1 MKRSP
6 LLIGE
11 QPVRQHVEI
20 EADRDRFAALALC
33 ASDILLELD
42 TDLSIVFAGGD
53 TSKWTG
59 RDPREL
65 IGKDV
70 LELIAPQDQPMMRE
84 ALASAARGMRIRN
97 IIAHLD
103 GPLGQRTPFSVLGY
117 QLAEMD
123 GHYYLAL
130 SSDAYTLLFGEGDP
144 RRFMPDGK
152 SGLPD
157 GRSFAALVGG
167 RLHAQVSGE
176 PRLLTLIRLDG
187 LPSLW
192 QRLDSIGRQSLAE
205 AIGGSLRA
213 HALQGEL
220 AGQFNHESYGLVHAE
235 DVDLRDMVES
245 LTQLSVKIDPMRK
258 GVRFLSATVTMDV
271 ANMGESEQI
280 KALMYTI
287 NLFTDH
293 DPADFAITSLTAG
306 LSDMVGATIHKLTE
320 FRSVVTSGNFAIAFQ
335 PIVDLETR
343 RIHHFEILV
352 RFPSFGGR
360 FSSYEAI
367 TFAEQTGMICDFD
380 LAMCEKVLRWLQ
392 TANEWERQ
400 VPMAVNLSG
409 NSIGTPT
416 FVKALHDLL
425 ERYQDVRH
433 LIMFEITESARIIDL
448 RSVNDVVRGLRLA
461 GHKVCLDDFGAG
473 ASAFHYLRSLD
484 VDVVKIDGVYVRDAL
499 KSSKGAAFLK
509 AMAALCTDLGIEV
522 VAEMVEDNASLAF
535 LSKCGVKYGQGYLF
549 GRPSENIA
557 DFNRPPEHPQADSF
571 APTDIAAASLKP
583 VSER

>member
-1 MKRSP
+1 
-6 LLIGE
+6 
-11 QPVRQHVEI
+11 
-20 EADRDRFAALALC
+20 
-33 ASDILLELD
+33 
-42 TDLSIVFAGGD
+42 
-53 TSKWTG
+53 
-59 RDPREL
+59 
-65 IGKDV
+65 
-70 LELIAPQDQPMMRE
+70 
-84 ALASAARGMRIRN
+84 
-97 IIAHLD
+97 
-103 GPLGQRTPFSVLGY
+103 VLGY

-130 SSDAYTLLFGEGDP
+130 SGDAYTLLFGEGDP

-187 LPSLW
+187 ASLW

-205 AIGGSLRA
+205 AIGGAARPC
-213 HALQGEL
+213 L
-220 AGQFNHESYGLVHAE
+220 AGRIGGAVQSQSYGLVHAE

-287 NLFTDH
+287 NQFTDQG
-293 DPADFAITSLTAG
+293 PDFAIASLTAG
-306 LSDMVGATIHKLTE
+306 ERHGRRNHPQAHGIPLGGHG
-320 FRSVVTSGNFAIAFQ
+320 GNFAIAFQ

-392 TANEWERQ
+392 TANEAERQ

-409 NSIGTPT
+409 NSIGAPT

-557 DFNRPPEHPQADSF
+557 DFNRSPEHPQASLPGCAPPRSGQSVNGNAYHSF
-571 APTDIAAASLKP
+571 ATDGVERIVQQVAPQDSAAGPRRSAASGFADISHQDGFSRAMP
-583 VSER
+583 VRFVGRC